1 MENLD
6 LAHLFVRSTILWEM
20 PMVICCKLMQ
30 NIELL
35 LPNRVTLDV
44 EQDPYREPWKEGVAA
59 ITQCCVALIFFHTL
73 WSPSH

>member
-1 MENLD
+1 
-6 LAHLFVRSTILWEM
+6 
-20 PMVICCKLMQ
+20 MVICCKLMQ

-59 ITQCCVALIFFHTL
+59 ITQCCVALVFFHTL